1 MGKDGNREQVI
12 TKYHEWFLKPE
23 QAQLLNDARVDLRG
37 KIVGCWCK
45 PAALYQ
51 LKAINL
57 SVANDT
63 PTIISVLSARV
74 SIIGCACTQEMIH
87 SVPQQ
92 FCLSCKVLTPINNEL
107 LESFSDL
114 VEYSAA
120 IEKQYQD
127 KDA

>member
-1 MGKDGNREQVI
+1 MNNNNNNKNKNNEDVKKEERTSSE
-12 TKYHEWFLKPE
+12 FLS
-23 QAQLLNDARVDLRG
+23 
-37 KIVGCWCK
+37 
-45 PAALYQ
+45 LYNQ

-57 SVANDT
+57 SVENDT
-63 PTIISVLSARV
+63 PTIISVLAARV

-120 IEKQYQD
+120 IEKQYQY
-127 KDA
+127 KDEKE

>member
-1 MGKDGNREQVI
+1 MQSSNNDNNNNDNYTGMSDKDNNNRSN
-12 TKYHEWFLKPE
+12 KHEDVKKERTSSEFLS
-23 QAQLLNDARVDLRG
+23 
-37 KIVGCWCK
+37 
-45 PAALYQ
+45 LYNQ

-63 PTIISVLSARV
+63 PTIISVLAARL

-92 FCLSCKVLTPINNEL
+92 FCLSCKVLTSINNEL

-114 VEYSAA
+114 VEYSAL
-120 IEKQYQD
+120 IERQYEER
-127 KDA
+127 

>member
-1 MGKDGNREQVI
+1 MRSNYNNKNKKNEDIKERTSSE
-12 TKYHEWFLKPE
+12 FLS
-23 QAQLLNDARVDLRG
+23 
-37 KIVGCWCK
+37 
-45 PAALYQ
+45 LYNQ

-63 PTIISVLSARV
+63 PTIISVLAARV
-74 SIIGCACTQEMIH
+74 SIIGCRCSYKMIH
-87 SVPQQ
+87 STPQQ